1 MFFKYSKQIGSVLIA
16 ILVAGCGDGD
26 NRSEPDLQITSASV
40 QYSKKMIV
48 TITGADLE
56 QVNTASITK
65 CSGLSLEPTSTST
78 QRNISCTVSGT
89 GELSVELKDDA
100 GIVLA
105 SKTFKVPEPRVKMST
120 SLGDIIVEL
129 NPTAAPVTVNNF
141 LRYVSSGFYSDTLF
155 HRVTGFVAQGGWLTT
170 EPAIKAGTLAP
181 ISLESNNG
189 LSNVRGSIGMVRTTE
204 ANSAT
209 SQYYFNLLDN
219 PGLNYVSDAQPGYA
233 AFGMVVEGLNVLD
246 AIGSVPIESK
256 YGLSNVPV
264 DNLIL
269 LSAEQVQ

>member
-100 GIVLA
+100 GIED
-105 SKTFKVPEPRVKMST
+105 F
-120 SLGDIIVEL
+120 
-129 NPTAAPVTVNNF
+129 
-141 LRYVSSGFYSDTLF
+141 
-155 HRVTGFVAQGGWLTT
+155 
-170 EPAIKAGTLAP
+170 
-181 ISLESNNG
+181 
-189 LSNVRGSIGMVRTTE
+189 
-204 ANSAT
+204 
-209 SQYYFNLLDN
+209 
-219 PGLNYVSDAQPGYA
+219 
-233 AFGMVVEGLNVLD
+233 
-246 AIGSVPIESK
+246 
-256 YGLSNVPV
+256 
-264 DNLIL
+264 
-269 LSAEQVQ
+269 